1 MVRATGFPKE
11 RRRVAKYPFLS
22 SEWIEEAR
30 KIHEK
35 YGSARPTAGLMVRM
49 NQVITEV
56 PFGSGT
62 IEARMDTSSGELEI
76 ELGHLEAPNVTVT
89 MDYATAKEVYVD
101 GNVQSGMQA
110 FMSGKIKT
118 EGDISKL
125 MAMQTLFQPS
135 AADQAT
141 LEAVAEIKDMTA

>member
-1 MVRATGFPKE
+1 M
-11 RRRVAKYPFLS
+11 AKYPFLS
-22 SEWIEEAR
+22 PDWIEAAR
-30 KIHEK
+30 KIHER
-35 YGSARPTAGLMVRM
+35 YRSARPTGGLLVRM

-62 IEARMDTSSGELEI
+62 IDARMDTSSGELEI
-76 ELGHLEAPNVTVT
+76 ELGHLEAPDVTVT

-125 MAMQTLFQPS
+125 MAMQTMFQPTG
-135 AADQAT
+135 ADEAT
-141 LEAVAEIKDMTA
+141 LEAAAAIKDMTT

>member
-1 MVRATGFPKE
+1 M
-11 RRRVAKYPFLS
+11 AKHPFLS
-22 SEWIEEAR
+22 PEWIEEAR

-35 YGSARPTAGLMVRM
+35 HRNGTPTGGLPVRM

-56 PFGSGT
+56 PFGDGT
-62 IEARMDTSSGELEI
+62 VDAHMDTSSGELEI
-76 ELGHLEAPNVTVT
+76 ELGHLEAPDVTVT

-110 FMSGKIKT
+110 FMSGKIRT

-125 MAMQTLFQPS
+125 MAMQALFQPS
-135 AADQAT
+135 DADAAT
-141 LEAVAEIKDMTA
+141 WEAAAEIKDMTA